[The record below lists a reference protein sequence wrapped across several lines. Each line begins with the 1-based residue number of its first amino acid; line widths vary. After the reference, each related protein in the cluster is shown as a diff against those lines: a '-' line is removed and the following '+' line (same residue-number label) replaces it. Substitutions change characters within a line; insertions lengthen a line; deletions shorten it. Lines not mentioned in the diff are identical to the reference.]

1 MKFAAA
7 LTGIALLAA
16 STAMAAGTK
25 TYQVTGPV
33 LDVTDDMIAV
43 QKGKDRWELSR
54 TPETQVKGEL
64 KKGAKV
70 TIQYRMIATEVEA
83 KGEKKKEE
91 PKKAE
96 PKKEDK
102 KKK

>member
-1 MKFAAA
+1 MKRVLVLVCGLLFLATAAF
-7 LTGIALLAA
+7 GAA
-16 STAMAAGTK
+16 VK